1 VDVHPPHQPVRGW
14 KDFALHLLTITVG
27 LFIAL
32 TLEAAV
38 QSMHHRHL
46 VRDARQN
53 LRREIAA
60 NHARYAGNARS
71 LTENS
76 DRLARDIEQLRDL
89 REGKKVDQPH
99 LSWSWS
105 WDGFN
110 DTAWNTARDSGA
122 ISYMDPDAI
131 SGYATVYIQQEYVN
145 KTATAIM
152 INEESRAGAALEVA
166 RDPSKL
172 TAAEIETLLIRSAEI
187 DLSFGTLQTTMK
199 QLDDMYANALKGS

>member
-1 VDVHPPHQPVRGW
+1 MR
-14 KDFALHLLTITVG
+14 
-27 LFIAL
+27 
-32 TLEAAV
+32 
-38 QSMHHRHL
+38 
-46 VRDARQN
+46 AR
-53 LRREIAA
+53 ICV
-60 NHARYAGNARS
+60 ARS
-71 LTENS
+71 RRTTLGTPAT
-76 DRLARDIEQLRDL
+76 RAALRKIVIDS
-89 REGKKVDQPH
+89 PAT
-99 LSWSWS
+99 SS
-105 WDGFN
+105 N
-110 DTAWNTARDSGA
+110 CATCATASDSGA

>member
-32 TLEAAV
+32 TLEAAI
-38 QSMHHRHL
+38 QSLHHRHL

-60 NHARYAGNARS
+60 NHALYADNVRN
-71 LTENS
+71 LKINR
-76 DRLARDIEQLRDL
+76 DQLARDIEQLRDL
-89 REGKKVDQPH
+89 RDGKKVDQPH
-99 LSWSWS
+99 LSWSWG
-105 WDGFN
+105 WGGFD

-122 ISYMDPDAI
+122 ISYMDPDTI
-131 SGYATVYIQQEYVN
+131 SGYANVYIQQEYVN
-145 KTATAIM
+145 KTATAI
-152 INEESRAGAALEVA
+152 INEESRAGAALEIA

-172 TAAEIETLLIRSAEI
+172 IPAEIETLLIKSAEI
-187 DLSFGTLQTTMK
+187 DLSFGTLQSTMK
-199 QLDDMYANALKGS
+199 ELDDMYASALKGS